1 MYDNKLDNTPLQRA
15 FDKAAREENLDP
27 RGLPMDMIARMEATI
42 RANPDEYPEINAA
55 LDRIEARRVRPENLS
70 NLRLTAPTRE
80 GMAARRT
87 FRRRQCRLM
96 RSYKKL
102 DIKD

>member
-1 MYDNKLDNTPLQRA
+1 MYDNKLDNTPMQRA

-55 LDRIEARRVRPENLS
+55 LGRIEAKHAVVEVDFCGCTNTELERGKTCGQPSCPN
-70 NLRLTAPTRE
+70 
-80 GMAARRT
+80 
-87 FRRRQCRLM
+87 
-96 RSYKKL
+96 
-102 DIKD
+102 IKD